1 MRALRFGG
9 EICLTTIGVWLLAGH
24 GLVNYDTLYAL
35 VWGREIAAGSTPDL
49 DVAIA
54 PTPHP
59 LADVGAVLLAPLS
72 NSGSGLQGQA
82 AMTVVLVLSFIA
94 LALLARVV
102 FALGRDWF
110 GTWSGVAAALIV
122 VTRVPVLDFG
132 ARAYVDIPFIALV
145 LAAMLV
151 ETRRPRAGWPVLALL
166 AAAGLLRPEAWLF
179 SFAYVGWLAWET
191 RRFDPVFL
199 IALVAPVG
207 WMLHDLLVTG
217 DPLHSWL
224 DTRENAQELNR
235 ITGIDHVPTTMP
247 RRLGEILRESG
258 LLAAAIGGVL
268 ALAWRRGERG
278 VRIGVAAGVVAVVA
292 FCILAAGGLPIR
304 TRYLM
309 LTACILAVFAGA
321 GLFGWMTVED
331 RRHRRWWAW
340 LSAVALLAVLVTA
353 PNQVDR
359 IRSLRAALS
368 TQVHIQDSL
377 GEAVEQAPCE
387 PYVVPNRRP
396 VPLVALWRDVTPG
409 SVAVAQDGFPASGSY
424 VFPRRPAVAHDY
436 ILDPSDLDK
445 RVPPPPAGWR
455 ELTGSADWRLAARCP
470 RASAG

>member
-1 MRALRFGG
+1 MRALRLGG
-9 EICLTTIGVWLLAGH
+9 EICLTTIGVWALAGH
-24 GLVNYDTLYAL
+24 GLVNYDTLYTL
-35 VWGREIAAGSTPDL
+35 VWGREIAAGRTPDL
-49 DVAIA
+49 DVAVA

-59 LADVGAVLLAPLS
+59 LADVGAALLAPLS
-72 NSGSGLQGQA
+72 NSGSGLHGQA

-102 FALGRDWF
+102 YALGRAWF
-110 GTWSGVAAALIV
+110 GTWAGIAAALIV

-145 LAAMLV
+145 LAALLV

-166 AAAGLLRPEAWLF
+166 ALAGLLRPEAWLF
-179 SFAYVGWLAWET
+179 SIAYVAWLWWET
-191 RRFDPVFL
+191 RRFDPIFL
-199 IALVAPVG
+199 VALVAPLG
-207 WMLHDLLVTG
+207 WVLHDVLVTG

-224 DTRENAQELNR
+224 DTRDSAQQLGR
-235 ITGIDHVPTTMP
+235 ITGLNHVPTTMP

-268 ALAWRRGERG
+268 ALLWRRDERG
-278 VRIGVAAGVVAVVA
+278 VRLGVAAGVIAVVA

-309 LTACILAVFAGA
+309 LTACILAIFAGA
-321 GLFGWMTVED
+321 GLFGWRTVENA
-331 RRHRRWWAW
+331 RHRRWWAW
-340 LSAVALLAVLVTA
+340 LSVLALLAVVVTA
-353 PNQVDR
+353 PNQIQR
-359 IRSLRAALS
+359 ISSLRDALA
-368 TQVHIQDSL
+368 TQVTIQDEL
-377 GEAVEQAPCE
+377 GEVVERAPCA
-387 PYVVPNRRP
+387 PFVVPNRRP

-409 SVAVAQDGFPASGSY
+409 SVAVAQDGFPSAGSY
-424 VFPRRPAVAHDY
+424 VFPRTETIAHDY

-455 ELTGSADWRLAARCP
+455 PLPGSADWRMAARCP
-470 RASAG
+470 VPSAG

>member
-9 EICLTTIGVWLLAGH
+9 EICLTTIGVWALAGH
-24 GLVNYDTLYAL
+24 GLVNYDTLYTL
-35 VWGREIAAGSTPDL
+35 VWGREIAAGRTPDL
-49 DVAIA
+49 DVAVA

-72 NSGSGLQGQA
+72 NAGSGLQGQA
-82 AMTVVLVLSFIA
+82 AMTVVLILSFVA

-110 GTWSGVAAALIV
+110 GTWAGVAAALIV

-145 LAAMLV
+145 LAALLV

-166 AAAGLLRPEAWLF
+166 AVAGLLRPEAWLF
-179 SFAYVGWLAWET
+179 SFVYVGWLAWET

-207 WMLHDLLVTG
+207 WMLHDVLVTG

-224 DTRENAQELNR
+224 DTRESAQELNR

-268 ALAWRRGERG
+268 ALTWRRGERG

-340 LSAVALLAVLVTA
+340 LSAVALLAVIVTA
-353 PNQVDR
+353 PSQVDR

-368 TQVHIQDSL
+368 TQVGIQDSL
-377 GEAVEQAPCE
+377 GEAVERAPCE
-387 PYVVPNRRP
+387 SYVVPNRRP

-409 SVAVAQDGFPASGSY
+409 SVAVAQDGFPATGSY
-424 VFPRRPAVAHDY
+424 VFPRTPDVAHDY
-436 ILDPSDLDK
+436 ILDPSDLDR
-445 RVPPPPAGWR
+445 RVPPPPAGWG
-455 ELTGSADWRLAARCP
+455 ELPGSSDWRLAARCP
-470 RASAG
+470 RPSAG

>member
-1 MRALRFGG
+1 M
-9 EICLTTIGVWLLAGH
+9 
-24 GLVNYDTLYAL
+24 
-35 VWGREIAAGSTPDL
+35 
-49 DVAIA
+49 
-54 PTPHP
+54 
-59 LADVGAVLLAPLS
+59 
-72 NSGSGLQGQA
+72 
-82 AMTVVLVLSFIA
+82 
-94 LALLARVV
+94 
-102 FALGRDWF
+102 
-110 GTWSGVAAALIV
+110 
-122 VTRVPVLDFG
+122 
-132 ARAYVDIPFIALV
+132 
-145 LAAMLV
+145 
-151 ETRRPRAGWPVLALL
+151 LALL

-207 WMLHDLLVTG
+207 WMLHDVLVTG

-224 DTRENAQELNR
+224 DTRESAQELNR

-268 ALAWRRGERG
+268 AVAWRRGERG

-340 LSAVALLAVLVTA
+340 VSAVAPARGGGHRAEPGRPHPTA
-353 PNQVDR
+353 CAPR
-359 IRSLRAALS
+359 CRPRWRSRTRSA
-368 TQVHIQDSL
+368 
-377 GEAVEQAPCE
+377 
-387 PYVVPNRRP
+387 RP
-396 VPLVALWRDVTPG
+396 
-409 SVAVAQDGFPASGSY
+409 SN
-424 VFPRRPAVAHDY
+424 
-436 ILDPSDLDK
+436 
-445 RVPPPPAGWR
+445 
-455 ELTGSADWRLAARCP
+455 AR
-470 RASAG
+470 RASRTWSPTAGRCRSSPSGAT

>member
-9 EICLTTIGVWLLAGH
+9 EICLTTIGVWALAGH
-24 GLVNYDTLYAL
+24 GLVNYDTLYTL
-35 VWGREIAAGSTPDL
+35 VWGREIAAGRTPDL
-49 DVAIA
+49 DVAVA

-72 NSGSGLQGQA
+72 NAGSGLQGQA
-82 AMTVVLVLSFIA
+82 AMAVVLVLSFVA

-110 GTWSGVAAALIV
+110 GTWAGVAAALIV

-145 LAAMLV
+145 LGALLV

-179 SFAYVGWLAWET
+179 SFVYVGWLAWET

-207 WMLHDLLVTG
+207 WMLHDVLVTG

-224 DTRENAQELNR
+224 DTRESAQELNR

-268 ALAWRRGERG
+268 AVAWRRAERG

-359 IRSLRAALS
+359 IRSLRAALA
-368 TQVHIQDSL
+368 TQVRIQDSL

-396 VPLVALWRDVTPG
+396 VPLVALWRGVTPG

-424 VFPRRPAVAHDY
+424 VFPRRPDVAHDY

-445 RVPPPPAGWR
+445 SVPPPPAGWR
-455 ELTGSADWRLAARCP
+455 ELTGSADWRLAARCS
-470 RASAG
+470 RAAAG

>member
-9 EICLTTIGVWLLAGH
+9 EICLTTIGVWALAGH
-24 GLVNYDTLYAL
+24 GLVNYDTLYTL
-35 VWGREIAAGSTPDL
+35 VWGREIAGGRTPDL
-49 DVAIA
+49 DVAVA

-72 NSGSGLQGQA
+72 NAGSGLQGQA
-82 AMTVVLVLSFIA
+82 AMAVVLVLSFVA

-102 FALGRDWF
+102 FALGRAWF
-110 GTWSGVAAALIV
+110 GAWAGVAAALIV

-145 LAAMLV
+145 LAALLV

-179 SFAYVGWLAWET
+179 SFAYVAWLAWET

-199 IALVAPVG
+199 IALVAPLG
-207 WMLHDLLVTG
+207 WMLHDLIVSG

-224 DTRENAQELNR
+224 DTRESAQELNR
-235 ITGIDHVPTTMP
+235 ITGLDNVPTTMP

-268 ALAWRRGERG
+268 CIAWRRDERG
-278 VRIGVAAGVVAVVA
+278 VRLGVAAGVLAVVA
-292 FCILAAGGLPIR
+292 FCVLAAGGLPIR

-321 GLFGWMTVED
+321 GLFGWRTVED
-331 RRHRRWWAW
+331 PGRRRAWAW
-340 LSAVALLAVLVTA
+340 ASVVALAAIVVTA
-353 PNQVDR
+353 PNQLHR
-359 IRSLRAALS
+359 IGSLRDALA
-368 TQVHIQDSL
+368 TQVEIQDEL
-377 GEAVEQAPCE
+377 GDAVERAPCE

-409 SVAVAQDGFPASGSY
+409 SVAVAQDGFPPGGSY
-424 VFPRRPAVAHDY
+424 VYPRSPEVARDY
-436 ILDPSDLDK
+436 ILDPSDLDR

-455 ELTGSADWRLAARCP
+455 SLPGSGDWRLAALCP
-470 RASAG
+470 SRPGG

>member
-24 GLVNYDTLYAL
+24 GIVNYDTLYAL
-35 VWGREIAAGSTPDL
+35 VWGREIAAGRTPDL

-82 AMTVVLVLSFIA
+82 AMTVVLVGSFIA

-110 GTWSGVAAALIV
+110 GTWAGVAAALIV

-145 LAAMLV
+145 LAALLV
-151 ETRRPRAGWPVLALL
+151 ETRRPRAGWPVLGLL

-179 SFAYVGWLAWET
+179 SFAYVGWLVWET

-224 DTRENAQELNR
+224 DTRENAQELDR

-359 IRSLRAALS
+359 IRSLRAALA
-368 TQVHIQDSL
+368 TQVRIQDSL

-409 SVAVAQDGFPASGSY
+409 SVVVAQDGFPASGSY
-424 VFPRRPAVAHDY
+424 VFPRTPGVAHDY
-436 ILDPSDLDK
+436 ILDPSDLDR

-455 ELTGSADWRLAARCP
+455 ELRGSRDWRLAARCP
-470 RASAG
+470 RRSAG

>member
-1 MRALRFGG
+1 MRALRLGG
-9 EICLTTIGVWLLAGH
+9 EICLTTIGVWALAGH
-24 GLVNYDTLYAL
+24 GLVNYDTLYTL
-35 VWGREIAAGSTPDL
+35 VWGREIAAGGSPDL
-49 DVAIA
+49 DVAVA

-72 NSGSGLQGQA
+72 NAGSGLQGQA
-82 AMTVVLVLSFIA
+82 AMTVVLVGSFVA

-110 GTWSGVAAALIV
+110 GTWAGVAAALIV

-145 LAAMLV
+145 LAALLV
-151 ETRRPRAGWPVLALL
+151 ETRRPRSGWPVLALL
-166 AAAGLLRPEAWLF
+166 AVAGLLRPEAWLF

-207 WMLHDLLVTG
+207 WMLHDVLVTG

-224 DTRENAQELNR
+224 DTRESAQELNR

-278 VRIGVAAGVVAVVA
+278 VRIGVAAGIVAVVA
-292 FCILAAGGLPIR
+292 FCVLAAGGLPIR

-321 GLFGWMTVED
+321 GLFGWMTVDD

-340 LSAVALLAVLVTA
+340 LSAVALLAVIVTA

-359 IRSLRAALS
+359 IRSLRAALA
-368 TQVHIQDSL
+368 TQVGIQDSL
-377 GEAVEQAPCE
+377 GEAVERAPCE

-424 VFPRRPAVAHDY
+424 VFPRTARVARDY
-436 ILDPSDLDK
+436 ILDPRDLDQ
-445 RVPPPPAGWR
+445 RVPAPPPGFEELAGSRSWR
-455 ELTGSADWRLAARCP
+455 MFALCP
-470 RASAG
+470 GASAE

>member
-9 EICLTTIGVWLLAGH
+9 EICLTTIGVWALAGH
-24 GLVNYDTLYAL
+24 GLVNYDTLYTL
-35 VWGREIAAGSTPDL
+35 VWGREIAAGRTPDL
-49 DVAIA
+49 DVAVA

-72 NSGSGLQGQA
+72 NAGSGLQGQA
-82 AMTVVLVLSFIA
+82 AMTVVLVGSFIA

-110 GTWSGVAAALIV
+110 GTWAGVAAALIV

-145 LAAMLV
+145 LAALVV

-179 SFAYVGWLAWET
+179 SFVYVGWLAWET

-207 WMLHDLLVTG
+207 WMLHDVLVTG

-224 DTRENAQELNR
+224 DTRESAQELNR

-268 ALAWRRGERG
+268 AVAWRRGERG
-278 VRIGVAAGVVAVVA
+278 VRIGVAAGIVAVVA

-321 GLFGWMTVED
+321 GLFGWMTVDD

-359 IRSLRAALS
+359 IRSLRAALA
-368 TQVHIQDSL
+368 TQVRIQDSL

-396 VPLVALWRDVTPG
+396 VPLVALWRGVTPG

-424 VFPRRPAVAHDY
+424 VFPRRPDVAHDY
-436 ILDPSDLDK
+436 ILDPSDLDT

-455 ELTGSADWRLAARCP
+455 ELTGSADWRLAARCS
-470 RASAG
+470 RAAAG

>member
-1 MRALRFGG
+1 
-9 EICLTTIGVWLLAGH
+9 
-24 GLVNYDTLYAL
+24 
-35 VWGREIAAGSTPDL
+35 
-49 DVAIA
+49 
-54 PTPHP
+54 
-59 LADVGAVLLAPLS
+59 
-72 NSGSGLQGQA
+72 
-82 AMTVVLVLSFIA
+82 
-94 LALLARVV
+94 
-102 FALGRDWF
+102 
-110 GTWSGVAAALIV
+110 
-122 VTRVPVLDFG
+122 
-132 ARAYVDIPFIALV
+132 
-145 LAAMLV
+145 
-151 ETRRPRAGWPVLALL
+151 
-166 AAAGLLRPEAWLF
+166 
-179 SFAYVGWLAWET
+179 
-191 RRFDPVFL
+191 
-199 IALVAPVG
+199 
-207 WMLHDLLVTG
+207 MLHDLLVTG

-268 ALAWRRGERG
+268 ALAWRRRERG

-436 ILDPSDLDK
+436 ILT
-445 RVPPPPAGWR
+445 RATW
-455 ELTGSADWRLAARCP
+455 TSASRRRP
-470 RASAG
+470 RGGAS

>member
-1 MRALRFGG
+1 MSSSPWGATGSARGRAL
-9 EICLTTIGVWLLAGH
+9 
-24 GLVNYDTLYAL
+24 
-35 VWGREIAAGSTPDL
+35 
-49 DVAIA
+49 
-54 PTPHP
+54 
-59 LADVGAVLLAPLS
+59 
-72 NSGSGLQGQA
+72 
-82 AMTVVLVLSFIA
+82 
-94 LALLARVV
+94 
-102 FALGRDWF
+102 
-110 GTWSGVAAALIV
+110 AAALIV

-207 WMLHDLLVTG
+207 WMLHDLLVPAIRCTLARH
-217 DPLHSWL
+217 P
-224 DTRENAQELNR
+224 RERQELNR

-268 ALAWRRGERG
+268 AVAWRRGERG

-321 GLFGWMTVED
+321 GLFGWMTVDD

-368 TQVHIQDSL
+368 TQVGSRTRSARPSSGAVRAVCGPKPPAGAARRALARRDAGL
-377 GEAVEQAPCE
+377 GRRRAGRLPGERQLRLPAQTRGRARLHPRPERPATSASRRRRRGGASCPDRATGGWPRDARAP
-387 PYVVPNRRP
+387 R
-396 VPLVALWRDVTPG
+396 PG
-409 SVAVAQDGFPASGSY
+409 SVQAMQPVRQSPG
-424 VFPRRPAVAHDY
+424 
-436 ILDPSDLDK
+436 
-445 RVPPPPAGWR
+445 
-455 ELTGSADWRLAARCP
+455 
-470 RASAG
+470 